1 MYKERLASYKSQGI
15 LDRNFEAVSRGA
27 GKKTYVEDTLKS
39 QKDLV
44 KYYLETE
51 GRFYLCGGKVIEDCI
66 AELNGGGF
74 EKASAMFEKLKK
86 DEKLN
91 IEAWG

>member
-51 GRFYLCGGKVIEDCI
+51 GRFYLCGGKDMAHGVQKLLRI
-66 AELNGGGF
+66 ASRN
-74 EKASAMFEKLKK
+74 
-86 DEKLN
+86 
-91 IEAWG
+91 